1 MLEKH
6 GAARLTD
13 VANKST
19 GANAGAD
26 TRPAR
31 SSKRRRLVMVILKE
45 ETAMAPWLVSKAP
58 ADKGNAKSWA
68 QTTLDAA
75 AMDEIKAIIEQY
87 LPPDSRISTHAA
99 LSKII
104 RTIEM
109 KTGHQFIHF
118 AR

>member
-1 MLEKH
+1 
-6 GAARLTD
+6 
-13 VANKST
+13 
-19 GANAGAD
+19 
-26 TRPAR
+26 
-31 SSKRRRLVMVILKE
+31 MVILKE